1 MTAEAQC
8 NISNLETISRNPND
22 TMNNLIYLIV
32 ITSCCPL
39 HVQTKQKSKRQKK
52 KKRLQYVDHIHV
64 CLRKLEILKIIR
76 EPTYFSPLLL
86 YFTYMGDF

>member
-1 MTAEAQC
+1 MTAETQC

-39 HVQTKQKSKRQKK
+39 HVQTKKKRKRQKK
-52 KKRLQYVDHIHV
+52 RKKTAICGPYPCVS
-64 CLRKLEILKIIR
+64 KE
-76 EPTYFSPLLL
+76 T
-86 YFTYMGDF
+86 